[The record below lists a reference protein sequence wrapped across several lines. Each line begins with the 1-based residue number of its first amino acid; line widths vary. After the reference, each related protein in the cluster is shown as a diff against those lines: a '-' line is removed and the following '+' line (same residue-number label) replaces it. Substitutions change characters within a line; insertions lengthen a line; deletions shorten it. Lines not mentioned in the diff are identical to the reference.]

1 MKSSASL
8 NKAFID
14 TDVILDFMIAREP
27 FAFDAAHIFSLS
39 ENKEI
44 SVCTTGLVFSNAY
57 YILRKLGTHKKVIE
71 KLTQLARLI
80 EIIGLPK
87 DAVIQALGSDFS
99 DFEDALQHYAAL
111 AEGVKV
117 IITRN
122 TKDYKNSQLAVLTP
136 DQYLKSRS

>member
-1 MKSSASL
+1 L

-27 FAFDAAHIFSLS
+27 FALDAARIFSLS
-39 ENKEI
+39 EKKEI
-44 SVCTTGLVFSNAY
+44 SICTTGLVFSNAY
-57 YILRKLGTHKKVIE
+57 YVLRKLGTHKKVIE

-80 EIIGLPK
+80 DIIGLHK
-87 DAVIQALGSDFS
+87 TAVRQALESEFN

-111 AEGVKV
+111 SENVRI

-122 TKDYKNSQLAVLTP
+122 TKDYRHSELAVLTP
-136 DQYLKSRS
+136 DQYLKGRS